1 VYVLNRCPTKSV
13 DGIPPFEAWHGRKPT
28 VHHLRMFRC
37 IVYVRNMTL
46 HLKKL
51 EDHGRKMIFIGYES
65 GSKAYRA
72 YDPITKRVHVTC
84 DVVFDEQAQ

>member
-1 VYVLNRCPTKSV
+1 MS
-13 DGIPPFEAWHGRKPT
+13 
-28 VHHLRMFRC
+28 
-37 IVYVRNMTL
+37 

-72 YDPITKRVHVTC
+72 YNPITKHVHVTH
-84 DVVFDEQAQ
+84 DVVFNKQDQWDWGIGNNDGEPGGGDDVFMVEYTIIG